1 MECIFLNAAGQTLF
15 VRDDMESG
23 HWLEQEYNVTADF
36 PYNPAK
42 LIEIGQR
49 IAFRDPATDIIQ
61 VFEIQNVRNQDA
73 EGFQQITAIHICIA
87 ELHDEHINRAEISDK
102 TAAQA
107 LTTVLT
113 GTLWSLGNNTA
124 SGAGNA
130 DISRGTVWDAVI
142 TLQQTYN
149 VWITPRVVISSAG
162 AITGRYLDIAPAEG
176 VWRGLRLSIRKN
188 LLDPIVTYDDENV
201 YTALYGYGGN
211 VDKAQP
217 SGDDTTEELTFKDVV
232 WSATDDHPAKPAN
245 QTYLEWP
252 EKTALYGRNGR
263 PRFGY
268 FQNGN
273 IKDANILLQKTWESL
288 KKCCEPMISITGT
301 ITELY
306 RLGYKDQ
313 PVRLHDMAIV
323 EIEETGELFY
333 LLVICNDVDLVNP
346 DGTRPE
352 IGEYIPNIIY
362 INRETDKKA
371 GGGGGGRGPG
381 SMTNLEDDDIK
392 AYTTFYNDGKKIGM
406 IVGTKD
412 GIDYINAPQITLAI
426 NEWNGTRILLRAD
439 TIDIDGLVDE
449 LTTYDLTVETLTTE
463 GTATFNGDVYAP
475 GLTITDGGDIDGF
488 TNITGDNA
496 DFDTL
501 TVDNDEATWKSKT
514 VITDVSESHT
524 TAGWLYGDTN
534 LNITGRSNSKMVHSI
549 TVTTATINYLGKA
562 DS

>member
-36 PYNPAK
+36 PFNPAK
-42 LIEIGQR
+42 LIETGQR

-73 EGFQQITAIHICIA
+73 EGFQQITAVHICIA

-211 VDKAQP
+211 VDKAQA

-232 WSATDDHPAKPAN
+232 WSATAEHPAKPAN

-268 FQNGN
+268 YQNGN

-288 KKCCEPMISITGT
+288 KKCCEPLISITGT

-333 LLVICNDVDLVNP
+333 KLVICNDVDLVNP

-449 LTTYDLTVETLTTE
+449 LTTYDLTVETLVTE
-463 GTATFNGDVYAP
+463 GTATFNGDVSAP
-475 GLTITDGGDIDGF
+475 GLTITDGGQIDGASY
-488 TNITGDNA
+488 ISA
-496 DFDTL
+496 DDANFDSL
-501 TVDNDEATWKSKT
+501 TVDGDEVTWQSKT
-514 VITDVSESHT
+514 VVTDVSETHT
-524 TAGWLYGDTN
+524 SAGWLYGDAS
-534 LNITGRSNSKMVHSI
+534 LNITGRSNSRMVHSV
-549 TVTTATINYLGKA
+549 TATTATINYLGKA

>member
-1 MECIFLNAAGQTLF
+1 MECIFLNTAGQTLF

-36 PYNPAK
+36 PFNNAK

-73 EGFQQITAIHICIA
+73 EGFQQITAVHICIA

-124 SGAGNA
+124 SGTGNA

-162 AITGRYLDIAPAEG
+162 AVVGRYLDVAPAEG

-211 VDKAQP
+211 VDKAQA

-232 WSATDDHPAKPAN
+232 WSATAEHPAKPAN

-268 FQNGN
+268 YQNGN

-288 KKCCEPMISITGT
+288 KKCCEPLISITGT

-333 LLVICNDVDLVNP
+333 KLVICNDVDLVNP

-362 INRETDKKA
+362 INRETNKKA
-371 GGGGGGRGPG
+371 GGGGGGRGTG
-381 SMTNLEDDDIK
+381 SMTNLEDDDVK
-392 AYTTFYNDGKKIGM
+392 TWTEFVKTNNMIGM
-406 IVGTKD
+406 VVGTRNGSNYVK
-412 GIDYINAPQITLAI
+412 GGEITLAI
-426 NEWNGTRILLRAD
+426 NEDHGTTAKIQAD
-439 TIDIDGLVDE
+439 TIDIDGVVDALQSAEIECGTLSTTGNIESDMNITAGGTVFGLVGSFTQLLVNSTE
-449 LTTYDLTVETLTTE
+449 ATWESFTYRHCTLSQSHYYMYAGSSGSDIPT
-463 GTATFNGDVYAP
+463 GTATGRIVTSYEDT
-475 GLTITDGGDIDGF
+475 TI
-488 TNITGDNA
+488 
-496 DFDTL
+496 
-501 TVDNDEATWKSKT
+501 
-514 VITDVSESHT
+514 
-524 TAGWLYGDTN
+524 Y
-534 LNITGRSNSKMVHSI
+534 
-549 TVTTATINYLGKA
+549 YLGY
-562 DS
+562 

>member
-23 HWLEQEYNVTADF
+23 HWIEQEYNVTADF
-36 PYNPAK
+36 PFNPAK
-42 LIEIGQR
+42 LIETGQR

-61 VFEIQNVRNQDA
+61 VFEIQNVRNRDA
-73 EGFQQITAIHICIA
+73 EGFQQITAVHICIA

-211 VDKAQP
+211 VDKSQA

-232 WSATDDHPAKPAN
+232 WSATAEHPAKPAN

-288 KKCCEPMISITGT
+288 KKCCEPLISITGT

-333 LLVICNDVDLVNP
+333 KLVVCNDVDLVNP

-381 SMTNLEDDDIK
+381 SMTNDEDDEIK
-392 AYTTFYNDGKKIGM
+392 HYTEFLKTDDMIGM
-406 IVGTKD
+406 VVGTKN
-412 GIDYINAPQITLAI
+412 GNMYIKGGEITLAI
-426 NEWNGTRILLRAD
+426 NEDHGTTAKIAAD
-439 TIDIDGLVDE
+439 AIDIDGLITE
-449 LTTYDLTVETLTTE
+449 LTTYNLTVETLTTE
-463 GTATFNGDVYAP
+463 GTATFNGDVSAP

-488 TNITGDNA
+488 TNLTGDNA

-514 VITDVSESHT
+514 IVTDVSESHT

-534 LNITGRSNSKMVHSI
+534 LNITGRSNSKMVHSV

>member
-36 PYNPAK
+36 PFNPAK
-42 LIEIGQR
+42 LIETGQR
-49 IAFRDPATDIIQ
+49 MAFRDPATDIIQ

-73 EGFQQITAIHICIA
+73 EGFQQITAVHICIA

-124 SGAGNA
+124 SGTGNA

-232 WSATDDHPAKPAN
+232 WSATADHPAKPAN

-268 FQNGN
+268 YQNGN

-288 KKCCEPMISITGT
+288 KNCCEPLISITGT

-333 LLVICNDVDLVNP
+333 KLVICNDVDLVNP

-362 INRETDKKA
+362 INREANKKA
-371 GGGGGGRGPG
+371 GGGGGGGRGPG

-392 AYTTFYNDGKKIGM
+392 AYTTFYNDGKKI
-406 IVGTKD
+406 
-412 GIDYINAPQITLAI
+412 
-426 NEWNGTRILLRAD
+426 
-439 TIDIDGLVDE
+439 
-449 LTTYDLTVETLTTE
+449 
-463 GTATFNGDVYAP
+463 
-475 GLTITDGGDIDGF
+475 
-488 TNITGDNA
+488 
-496 DFDTL
+496 
-501 TVDNDEATWKSKT
+501 
-514 VITDVSESHT
+514 
-524 TAGWLYGDTN
+524 
-534 LNITGRSNSKMVHSI
+534 
-549 TVTTATINYLGKA
+549 
-562 DS
+562 